1 MFRRT
6 TITVAAAMLFGLAGT
21 ALVAAPAHATEVAP
35 AAVTA
40 VALTPCPLTDA
51 QLASGRQ
58 LVLEANRTVD
68 RGAAQ
73 LGSSYSRPTMTP
85 IANPAGSVSSMS
97 DCLAALNDLRKKVLD
112 AEIAAAQWAACVAG
126 SLGGSGCGPELDN
139 YEAALHAVEVALNN
153 LHRLCPWVLF

>member
-1 MFRRT
+1 MLRRT
-6 TITVAAAMLFGLAGT
+6 TLIT
-21 ALVAAPAHATEVAP
+21 ALLATLGGAVLAATPAHAADLTP
-35 AAVTA
+35 
-40 VALTPCPLTDA
+40 VALAPCPLTET
-51 QLASGRQ
+51 QLANGRQ
-58 LVLEANRTVD
+58 LVFEANRTVD
-68 RGAAQ
+68 RGAAV

-85 IANPAGSVSSMS
+85 ITNPAGGVSSVS
-97 DCLAALNDLRKKVLD
+97 DCLTALNDLRKKVQD